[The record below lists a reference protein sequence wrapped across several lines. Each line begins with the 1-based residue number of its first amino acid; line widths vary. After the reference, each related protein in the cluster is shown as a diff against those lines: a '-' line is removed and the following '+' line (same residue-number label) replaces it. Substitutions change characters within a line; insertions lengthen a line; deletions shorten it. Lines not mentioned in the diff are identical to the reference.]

1 MRIQQKL
8 NNEKSKDS
16 VNKDVLLN
24 LNISG
29 KNKLLPTNEI
39 NRIVNLADR
48 FDVERQ
54 RCGFYRLI
62 GTINPLISNP
72 LFNLTNSILLDKNTM
87 SGFNK
92 FEFLDKT
99 YPKNNTI
106 TDTNDLYFNES
117 INKNLKEKDGWFGY
131 YEPNKNLK
139 GVCGFNDME
148 PKRSRFSFIPDND
161 PLIKTLADVPVKNW
175 EIVVTYPK
183 SVDRSHPMV
192 NGGLLIIETKTVTV
206 STKEMTAF
214 GIACNHNLS
223 IGDTVK
229 ITGTIGYNGTHE
241 VVSVGLDNG
250 DYQNY
255 YFTINAPNTGSI
267 SNSSRF
273 KKIVNELESE
283 YYFRKFSK
291 IKTRLSEYMET
302 DDYETYQAGFS
313 QNIFSDQIIQYVLNE
328 DINVNGLTDNLG
340 RPISEIYVTTIK
352 TSSNGLFTNVSSG
365 IETPFLD
372 RLNDSGLYEYL
383 QSVPVINKIHNG
395 GSSPF
400 KSHTP
405 FENNVKI
412 DNNNGFTNNNEFYGD
427 LVEYNETVLNE
438 TILAVI
444 SHRFNTINRET
455 SSPITYLK
463 NKLSNTN
470 EQINLGPRQEGYF
483 YEPHYQIKIREFS
496 NYIEEGDSDTVGVPL
511 YAKEMDDGRI
521 LWRDLLDIGFN
532 ETDTK
537 SIDYPFLNGVHYL
550 YNNQSFLLRRQDQF
564 GLWGL
569 YYSKF
574 PADPTGDR
582 ITDRFLVNT
591 ESTVDEC

>member
-1 MRIQQKL
+1 
-8 NNEKSKDS
+8 
-16 VNKDVLLN
+16 
-24 LNISG
+24 
-29 KNKLLPTNEI
+29 
-39 NRIVNLADR
+39 
-48 FDVERQ
+48 
-54 RCGFYRLI
+54 
-62 GTINPLISNP
+62 
-72 LFNLTNSILLDKNTM
+72 
-87 SGFNK
+87 
-92 FEFLDKT
+92 
-99 YPKNNTI
+99 
-106 TDTNDLYFNES
+106 
-117 INKNLKEKDGWFGY
+117 
-131 YEPNKNLK
+131 
-139 GVCGFNDME
+139 
-148 PKRSRFSFIPDND
+148 
-161 PLIKTLADVPVKNW
+161 
-175 EIVVTYPK
+175 
-183 SVDRSHPMV
+183 
-192 NGGLLIIETKTVTV
+192 
-206 STKEMTAF
+206 
-214 GIACNHNLS
+214 
-223 IGDTVK
+223 
-229 ITGTIGYNGTHE
+229 
-241 VVSVGLDNG
+241 
-250 DYQNY
+250 
-255 YFTINAPNTGSI
+255 
-267 SNSSRF
+267 
-273 KKIVNELESE
+273 
-283 YYFRKFSK
+283 
-291 IKTRLSEYMET
+291 MET